1 MIIRRILMQLTA
13 LFLLF
18 GAAPMVSAAPII
30 GQRAMI
36 ADHPP
41 AAARNAD
48 GSERLRITVW
58 YPAVHADGPV
68 KAGSSLPVGRDAP
81 PDVGRRRGAILL
93 SHGFGGAA
101 VAMGWFAA
109 AMAEAGYVVIA
120 VDHPGNNGIEPM
132 TKAAAALFFER
143 PGDLQ
148 RAYDHV
154 AADAEFGPM
163 LDPGRVAA
171 AGFSAGGFTTLALA
185 GARVEP
191 ARLRGFCAANPDDGV
206 CRPQLEFAVPI
217 EEVLG
222 VLDSE
227 SSRARLAEIA
237 AAPPHPRIR
246 ALLVMAPAIVQA
258 FDPASLAAIDVET
271 RLILGGADR
280 VTPNATNGLVAAAL
294 LPRAHH
300 QTVPDAGHYDF
311 LTACT
316 ANAPDPLP
324 FCAHQRQPAA
334 AHRAA
339 ITAAL
344 DLFARTIGTGT
355 E

>member
-1 MIIRRILMQLTA
+1 MTVRRHLTRFLALILMLCVA
-13 LFLLF
+13 PV
-18 GAAPMVSAAPII
+18 AAATPVI
-30 GQRAMI
+30 GQRVMI

-48 GSERLRITVW
+48 GSPRLRITIW
-58 YPAVHADGPV
+58 YPAASGASGAEPG
-68 KAGSSLPVGRDAP
+68 K
-81 PDVGRRRGAILL
+81 RRGVILL

-109 AMAEAGYVVIA
+109 AMVEAGYVVIG
-120 VDHPGNNGIEPM
+120 VDHPGNNGLEPM
-132 TKAAAALFFER
+132 TKTGAALFFER
-143 PGDLQ
+143 PGDLR

-154 AADAEFGPM
+154 AADAELGPM

-171 AGFSAGGFTTLALA
+171 AGFSAGGFTALALG

-191 ARLRGFCAANPDDGV
+191 ARLRGFCTANPDDGV

-222 VLDSE
+222 LLDSE

-237 AAPPHPRIR
+237 AAPQRPRIR

-258 FDPASLAAIDVET
+258 FDPSSLRAIDAEA
-271 RLILGGADR
+271 RFILGGADR
-280 VTPNATNGLVAAAL
+280 VAPNATNGLVAAAL

-311 LTACT
+311 LTAC
-316 ANAPDPLP
+316 AAGSPDPLP
-324 FCAHQRQPAA
+324 FCAHQRQTAA

-344 DLFARTIGTGT
+344 DLFARTIGTRP

>member
-1 MIIRRILMQLTA
+1 MTVRPYLTRLLALLLIL
-13 LFLLF
+13 
-18 GAAPMVSAAPII
+18 GAAPAAWAAPAI
-30 GQRAMI
+30 GQRVMA

-41 AAARNAD
+41 AAPRNAD
-48 GSERLRITVW
+48 GSPRLRITVW
-58 YPAVHADGPV
+58 YPAASVGTAA
-68 KAGSSLPVGRDAP
+68 AGAALPVMRDAP
-81 PDVGRRRGAILL
+81 PAAGGRRGVILL

-109 AMAEAGYVVIA
+109 AMVEAGYVVIG
-120 VDHPGNNGIEPM
+120 VDHPGNNGLEPM
-132 TKAAAALFFER
+132 TKTGAALFFER
-143 PGDLQ
+143 PGDLR

-154 AADAEFGPM
+154 AADAEIGPM

-171 AGFSAGGFTTLALA
+171 AGFSAGGFTALALG
-185 GARVEP
+185 GARMEP
-191 ARLRGFCAANPDDGV
+191 GRLRGFCAANPDDGV

-217 EEVLG
+217 DETLAL
-222 VLDSE
+222 LDSE
-227 SSRARLAEIA
+227 AARARLAEIA

-258 FDPASLAAIDVET
+258 FDPASLAAIDTET
-271 RLILGGADR
+271 RLILGGADS

-294 LPRAHH
+294 LPRAHD

-311 LTACT
+311 LTACA

-324 FCAHQRQPAA
+324 FCAHQRQTAA

-344 DLFARTIGTGT
+344 DLFARTIGTRS